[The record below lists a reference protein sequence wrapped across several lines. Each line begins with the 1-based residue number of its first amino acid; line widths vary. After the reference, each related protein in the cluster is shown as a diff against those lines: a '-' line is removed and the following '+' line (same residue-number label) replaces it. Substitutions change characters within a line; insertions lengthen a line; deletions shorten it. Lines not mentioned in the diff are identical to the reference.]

1 MPEALAAPAPSPK
14 ASVPSQAPP
23 APAAPPPAPK
33 PTPMQRAQASLENFI
48 DKTPEPKAP
57 TKTNEP
63 KQPPPTDT
71 KAGPEPTEPSAEPQ
85 PKEGVQ
91 EPPKEPGSG
100 KENPWKLV
108 ESYKKKSAALEKELS
123 DFRGKSNL
131 PELESK
137 WKSAEERAVAAEK
150 RAKELADEIRF
161 VNYSKSDEFIGK
173 FQKPYEEACKTAA
186 SELAEL
192 SIEDSN
198 GQTRQATFNDLLALC
213 NMKLGQARQQAE
225 AWFGSSAD
233 DVMAHRREINRLYQD
248 QQKALEDSRANGE
261 TRQKEQMQ
269 SWDRLR
275 NETTTLWQKFDKEAS
290 EKYEF
295 LKPKEGD
302 EEYNGK
308 LEKARETVGKAFSGN
323 ALDPRLSPEDRQEI
337 VKAQVA
343 VRNRAIAYSTL
354 RLENT
359 RLKAKLE
366 SAEKSLKEFQESE
379 PTAGRGSAAKNG
391 KQIQSVNPMEAAM
404 GRLAGQYVT

>member
-1 MPEALAAPAPSPK
+1 
-14 ASVPSQAPP
+14 
-23 APAAPPPAPK
+23 
-33 PTPMQRAQASLENFI
+33 MQRAQASLENFI
-48 DKTPEPKAP
+48 DSKPAPKTPEPKS
-57 TKTNEP
+57 NEP
-63 KQPPPTDT
+63 KQPPSQDP
-71 KAGPEPTEPSAEPQ
+71 KAVTEPAQPPADGE

-91 EPPKEPGSG
+91 TPAQEPTGG
-100 KENPWKLV
+100 KESPWKLV
-108 ESYKKKSAALEKELS
+108 ESYKKKASTLEKELA
-123 DFRGKSNL
+123 DFRSKSNL

-192 SIEDSN
+192 SIEDSS

-275 NETTTLWQKFDKEAS
+275 NETATLWQKFDKEAS

-354 RLENT
+354 RLENA
-359 RLKAKLE
+359 RLQAKLAE
-366 SAEKSLKEFQESE
+366 AEKSLKEYQGSE
-379 PTAGRGSAAKNG
+379 PTAGRGKAADNG
-391 KQIQSVNPMEAAM
+391 KQAQSANPLEAAM
-404 GRLAGQYVT
+404 GRMQAHYVT